1 MRVVWQAL
9 LDFVVIVLAIIV
21 AQTIIDLVQLWT
33 LWGVL

>member
-9 LDFVVIVLAIIV
+9 LDFVVIVLAIIA